1 MGRRKGGTPIN
12 GWLVIDK
19 PLGMSSAAAVA
30 AVRRITGAAKV
41 GHGGTLDPLATGIL
55 PIALGEATKT
65 VPYIMDG
72 AKTYRFRI
80 CWGEARSTDDTE
92 GEVTATSPERPERAA
107 IEAALGQFIG
117 VIEQVP
123 PIFSA
128 VKVGG
133 QRAYALARENREVEL
148 TARKVRID
156 RFILLGQTDDDHADF
171 EVASGKGA
179 YMRSLARDLA
189 LALGTVGHIALL
201 RRLRVGPFN
210 EDNAISLD
218 KLAEL
223 VHSPAAPSPVLP
235 VETVLDD
242 IPALALTEADALRLH
257 NGQAVSLLRM
267 ARDALPPVISPGMI
281 VRAMAGQRLVA
292 VACIDCGELRPVRV
306 MNL

>member
-1 MGRRKGGTPIN
+1 
-12 GWLVIDK
+12 V
-19 PLGMSSAAAVA
+19 
-30 AVRRITGAAKV
+30 
-41 GHGGTLDPLATGIL
+41 
-55 PIALGEATKT
+55 
-65 VPYIMDG
+65 
-72 AKTYRFRI
+72 
-80 CWGEARSTDDTE
+80 
-92 GEVTATSPERPERAA
+92 RPERSD
-107 IEAALGQFIG
+107 IETALNQFIG

-128 VKVGG
+128 VKIGG

-148 TARKVRID
+148 SARKVRID
-156 RFILLGQTDDDHADF
+156 RFILLGQTDADHADF

-292 VACIDCGELRPVRV
+292 VACIESGELRPVRV